1 MPCSIAATEGT
12 KGMETAVFYL
22 EWLALDKSLFR
33 ILAMLADVGQFRGN
47 LSDLCRYF
55 SLDPQTKTRATLRNA
70 IEELAATGFITC
82 ERSGNTYTLGVIP
95 KANEI
100 EIHREWLQRLKKHEY
115 SSESVAWEMV
125 LKVHLWI
132 MLHSNDSLVKND
144 MIAADLNTSV
154 STIGSAKN
162 VLQREYE
169 AITRSYVSKKIG
181 ENRFIREGQRLAASA
196 WWKE

>member
-1 MPCSIAATEGT
+1 
-12 KGMETAVFYL
+12 METAVFYL

-55 SLDPQTKTRATLRNA
+55 SLNPQTKTRESLRNA

-82 ERSGNTYTLGVIP
+82 EHSGNTYILRAVP

-100 EIHREWLQRLKKHEY
+100 EIPKEWLHRLKDHDY
-115 SSESVAWEMV
+115 SSESVAWEQV

-132 MLHSNDSLVKND
+132 MLHSGDPIVKNAA
-144 MIAADLNTSV
+144 IAADLNISV

-162 VLQREYE
+162 VLQKEYE
-169 AITRSYVSKKIG
+169 AITRSYVSKKLG
-181 ENRFIREGQRLAASA
+181 EDHYQRLGQRLTASA

>member
-1 MPCSIAATEGT
+1 
-12 KGMETAVFYL
+12 METAVFYL

>member
-1 MPCSIAATEGT
+1 
-12 KGMETAVFYL
+12 METAVFYL
-22 EWLALDKSLFR
+22 EWLGLDKSLFR

-82 ERSGNTYTLGVIP
+82 ERSGNTYTLRVIP

>member
-1 MPCSIAATEGT
+1 
-12 KGMETAVFYL
+12 METAVFYL
-22 EWLALDKSLFR
+22 EWLGLDKSLFR

-55 SLDPQTKTRATLRNA
+55 SLNPQTKTRESLRTA
-70 IEELAATGFITC
+70 IEHLAATGFITC
-82 ERSGNTYTLGVIP
+82 EHSGNTYTLSAIP

-100 EIHREWLQRLKKHEY
+100 EIPKEWLHRLKDHDY
-115 SSESVAWEMV
+115 SSESVAWEQV

-132 MLHSNDSLVKND
+132 MLHSGDPIVKNAT
-144 MIAADLNTSV
+144 IAADLNISV

-162 VLQREYE
+162 VLQKEYE
-169 AITRSYVSKKIG
+169 AITRSYAAKKIG

>member
-1 MPCSIAATEGT
+1 
-12 KGMETAVFYL
+12 METAVFYL
-22 EWLALDKSLFR
+22 EWLGLDKSLFR

-55 SLDPQTKTRATLRNA
+55 SLNPQTKTREGLRNA

-82 ERSGNTYTLGVIP
+82 ERSGNTYTLRAVP
-95 KANEI
+95 KATEI
-100 EIHREWLQRLKKHEY
+100 EIHKEWLHRLKSHDY
-115 SSESVAWEMV
+115 SSEPVAWEQV

-132 MLHSNDSLVKND
+132 MLHSGDPVVKNAA
-144 MIAADLNTSV
+144 IAADLNISV

-162 VLQREYE
+162 VLQKEYE
-169 AITRSYVSKKIG
+169 AITRNYVSKKIG
-181 ENRFIREGQRLAASA
+181 ENRFMREGQKLVASA